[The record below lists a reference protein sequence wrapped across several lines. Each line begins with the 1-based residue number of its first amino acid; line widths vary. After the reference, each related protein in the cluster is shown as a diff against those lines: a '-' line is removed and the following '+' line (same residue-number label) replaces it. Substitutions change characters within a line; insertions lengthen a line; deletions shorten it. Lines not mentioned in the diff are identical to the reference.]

1 MRVGNWSKASELVV
15 TNDEREDLD
24 YLVDR
29 ERRMRAEGGA
39 SRGRG
44 RDGMG
49 RGGPGG
55 YELNDAACVARG
67 EGRAAREEEED
78 DDQMQ

>member
-1 MRVGNWSKASELVV
+1 MRIGNWSKASELVV

-29 ERRMRAEGGA
+29 ERRMRAEGSA

-78 DDQMQ
+78 DDQML